1 MPLIISIPFVG
12 HQPEGSKSLFLF
24 FNIWYQKRRSSPGDY
39 KGNKTPSE
47 NKRAALMGKWNK

>member
-12 HQPEGSKSLFLF
+12 HQPEGSKSLFLFF

-47 NKRAALMGKWNK
+47 NIELHC